1 MYKPMFIKKDIE
13 KGIRALVRLGRISGA
28 YWIKAFSY
36 KAGYYVASTPCRGDT
51 FIRAL
56 DGAEGEVVIVLCYM
70 HGKKDRSITI
80 NL

>member
-1 MYKPMFIKKDIE
+1 MYKPKFIKKDIE
-13 KGIRALVRLGRISGA
+13 KGIRAVVRIGRMTGA

-36 KAGYYVASTPCRGDT
+36 KAGYFVASTPCRGDT

-56 DGAEGEVVIVLCYM
+56 DGAEGEVVIVLCFM
-70 HGKKDRSITI
+70 NGKKNRSITI

>member
-1 MYKPMFIKKDIE
+1 MYKSMFIKKDIE
-13 KGIRALVRLGRISGA
+13 KGIRAVVRIGRMTGA

-56 DGAEGEVVIVLCYM
+56 DGAEGEIVITLCCM
-70 HGKKDRSITI
+70 NGKKDRSIKI